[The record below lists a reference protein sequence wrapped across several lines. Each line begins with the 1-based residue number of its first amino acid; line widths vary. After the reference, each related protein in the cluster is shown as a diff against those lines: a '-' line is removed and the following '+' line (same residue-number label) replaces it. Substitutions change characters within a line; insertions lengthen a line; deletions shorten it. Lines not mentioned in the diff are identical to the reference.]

1 MKDTG
6 IVRNVDDLGRFVLP
20 MELRKKL
27 NINIGDPLEVF
38 VQNDIIMLRKYSP
51 SDIFNGESEDLVEY
65 CGKKVSKK
73 SIVELAKLAGYE
85 LSEK

>member
-27 NINIGDPLEVF
+27 QIKVGDPLEVF
-38 VQNDIIMLRKYSP
+38 VEGDRIILTKYTP
-51 SDIFNGESEDLVEY
+51 TDIFTGSTDDLIDY
-65 CGKKVSKK
+65 CDKKVSKE
-73 SIVELAKLAGYE
+73 SIIELAKLAGLKIVE
-85 LSEK
+85 

>member
-27 NINIGDPLEVF
+27 HIKVGDPLEVY
-38 VQNDIIMLRKYSP
+38 VEGEKIILTKYTP
-51 SDIFNGESEDLVEY
+51 SDIFTGSEENLVEY
-65 CGKKVSKK
+65 CDKKVSKE
-73 SIVELAKLAGYE
+73 SIIELAKLAGLKIVE
-85 LSEK
+85 

>member
-27 NINIGDPLEVF
+27 HIKVGDPLEVY
-38 VQNDIIMLRKYSP
+38 VEGEKIILMKYTP
-51 SDIFNGESEDLVEY
+51 SDIFTGSEENLVEY
-65 CGKKVSKK
+65 CDKKVSKE
-73 SIVELAKLAGYE
+73 SIIELAKLAGLKIVE
-85 LSEK
+85 

>member
-27 NINIGDPLEVF
+27 HINIGDPLEVF
-38 VQNDIIMLRKYSP
+38 VDGDSIVLRKYVP
-51 SDIFNGESEDLVEY
+51 ADIFNGRSEDLIEY
-65 CGKKVSKK
+65 CGMQVSKK
-73 SIVELAKLAGYE
+73 SILEMAKLAGYE
-85 LSEK
+85 IS

>member
-27 NINIGDPLEVF
+27 NINI
-38 VQNDIIMLRKYSP
+38 IIIENWCINS
-51 SDIFNGESEDLVEY
+51 S
-65 CGKKVSKK
+65 
-73 SIVELAKLAGYE
+73 
-85 LSEK
+85 